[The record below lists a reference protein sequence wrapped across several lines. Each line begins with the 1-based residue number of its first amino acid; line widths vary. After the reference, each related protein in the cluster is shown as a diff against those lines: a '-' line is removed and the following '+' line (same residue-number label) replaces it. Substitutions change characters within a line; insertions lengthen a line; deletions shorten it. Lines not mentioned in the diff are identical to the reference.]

1 MKDKSF
7 LIKIS
12 DLLNETGKSDEIS
25 FENKFVEQ
33 LPNVMKE
40 WISGTFTIQSVNK
53 TTLLGTLRDVVCR
66 IEETCDSCG
75 TSYIREIEIPEYI
88 VRFVE
93 EGSLTKEELE
103 VAEEA
108 ILLINPKDETID
120 ISEMIVQAIVLNEPF
135 AKRCE
140 KCEKRLS
147 AEQDDDELGEFVSG
161 GNINF
166 S

>member
-1 MKDKSF
+1 
-7 LIKIS
+7 
-12 DLLNETGKSDEIS
+12 
-25 FENKFVEQ
+25 
-33 LPNVMKE
+33 
-40 WISGTFTIQSVNK
+40 
-53 TTLLGTLRDVVCR
+53 LGTLRDVTCR

-75 TSYIREIEIPEYI
+75 TIYIREITIPEYV

-120 ISEMIVQAIVLNEPF
+120 ISEMIVQSIVLNEPF

-147 AEQDDDELGEFVSG
+147 SEEDDEDLGEFVSG